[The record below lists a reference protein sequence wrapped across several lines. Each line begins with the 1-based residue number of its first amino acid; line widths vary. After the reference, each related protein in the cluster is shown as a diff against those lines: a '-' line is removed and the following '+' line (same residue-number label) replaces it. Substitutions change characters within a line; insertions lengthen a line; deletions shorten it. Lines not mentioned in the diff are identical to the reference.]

1 MIKYKD
7 DRIEEATKLEILKFV
22 RNASTLFIDTET
34 TIADNPKLLTIQ
46 LGNKNVAYLIDVRNE
61 DALFLK
67 PYLESDSIKKVG
79 HNIKFDY
86 KVLKSNLGIQME
98 NVHCTMVGEMVL
110 STGLTLPKKYLTL
123 EHTFKRY
130 FGYNPYGTQL
140 DLFRP
145 YTPKAVRDSISENLY
160 EEFSKEQLYYMFLDI
175 ITVNGIY
182 DRQIEALTDNDLLE
196 TSNFENEYT
205 LCLGDKELNGI
216 YLDKDN
222 WRELYEYSKEK
233 SQHYLSKLLEHRD
246 INWNSHTQ
254 VKPVFRELGIS
265 MKYKDKET
273 IEEKVLSKYRET
285 FKIVD
290 DYLRYKKYS
299 KLHGTYGEKFLRHVG
314 EDNRIH
320 PDYYQIVDTGRI
332 SCRDPNMQNIPST
345 KEGFEEGNKWRE
357 AFKPQDKA
365 FIIADYDSQELRILS
380 VLSKEDSMIEAFKN
394 KMDLH
399 ALTASRIFNKEVTK
413 TVNSELRKIGKTLNF
428 AIAYGASAPLIAE
441 RLNISVKEASDIIK
455 KFYKGYPKLREYFD
469 NTYYTSIK
477 NGYILIDD
485 IIRRKV
491 YIKDIERARYLNE
504 RDKKSFLESVYRHC
518 QNYKIQGNGANITK
532 LAEIYLRN
540 KLKEN
545 KHLYKVVLSVH
556 DELVL
561 ESNYPEEAADA
572 LKDCMEKAAKV
583 FGVDIPADTLINTVW
598 IK

>member
-182 DRQIEALTDNDLLE
+182 DRQIEALTANDLLE

-222 WRELYEYSKEK
+222 WRELYEYSKQK
-233 SQHYLSKLLEHRD
+233 ADQYLSKLLEHRE
-246 INWNSHTQ
+246 INWNSHAQ

-285 FKIVD
+285 F
-290 DYLRYKKYS
+290 
-299 KLHGTYGEKFLRHVG
+299 
-314 EDNRIH
+314 
-320 PDYYQIVDTGRI
+320 
-332 SCRDPNMQNIPST
+332 
-345 KEGFEEGNKWRE
+345 
-357 AFKPQDKA
+357 
-365 FIIADYDSQELRILS
+365 
-380 VLSKEDSMIEAFKN
+380 
-394 KMDLH
+394 
-399 ALTASRIFNKEVTK
+399 
-413 TVNSELRKIGKTLNF
+413 
-428 AIAYGASAPLIAE
+428 
-441 RLNISVKEASDIIK
+441 
-455 KFYKGYPKLREYFD
+455 
-469 NTYYTSIK
+469 
-477 NGYILIDD
+477 
-485 IIRRKV
+485 
-491 YIKDIERARYLNE
+491 
-504 RDKKSFLESVYRHC
+504 
-518 QNYKIQGNGANITK
+518 
-532 LAEIYLRN
+532 
-540 KLKEN
+540 
-545 KHLYKVVLSVH
+545 
-556 DELVL
+556 
-561 ESNYPEEAADA
+561 
-572 LKDCMEKAAKV
+572 
-583 FGVDIPADTLINTVW
+583 
-598 IK
+598 